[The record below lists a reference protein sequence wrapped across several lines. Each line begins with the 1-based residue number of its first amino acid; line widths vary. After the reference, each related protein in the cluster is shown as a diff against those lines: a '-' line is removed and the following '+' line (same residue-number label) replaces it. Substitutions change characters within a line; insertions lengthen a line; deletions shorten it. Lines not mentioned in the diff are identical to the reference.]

1 MGSLRQFINQVRYQ
15 NKVRAGYGID
25 GENPIPTVAELVPV
39 CIIEGERFELR
50 FPGNEFSFVGGVAVA
65 AGGAGNASNIALL
78 NPSNSGVLVVVEKID
93 ASILWSIGAV
103 AESVIL
109 ASYTQAPAN
118 VITRDFRGFG
128 SAAQIWTR
136 NNAVPVTERA
146 RMHGIGLNEIEF
158 AIAPGQA
165 MVIWGT
171 ALNVATEGSYVWR
184 ERGLDY
190 GSK

>member
-1 MGSLRQFINQVRYQ
+1 MGKIVQFINQVRYQ
-15 NKVRAGYGID
+15 NKLRAAYGID

-39 CIIEGERFELR
+39 VIMEGERFELR
-50 FPGNEFSFVGGVAVA
+50 FPGNEFSYIGGVAVA

-78 NPSNSGVLVVVEKID
+78 NPTGSGQLVVVEKID

-128 SAAQIWTR
+128 PAAQIWTR

-146 RMHGIGLNEIEF
+146 RMHGVGLNELEF
-158 AIAPGQA
+158 CIAPGQA
-165 MVIWGT
+165 MVVWGT
-171 ALNVATEGSYVWR
+171 ALNVATEASYVWR

-190 GSK
+190 GTK